1 MARVLGVTGYH
12 HLIDT
17 PPRRYLVK
25 EARVLGLTVLDRCN
39 LTVLLEPGQEDLASF
54 LAENQVQVVA
64 SLPCYGQKNVDQQ
77 RGAGVFERS
86 IAALQVCGR
95 GMAWDGV
102 CVQGRCVKGV
112 RWDGGRMRGVK
123 SLQTTQNPTPR
134 SRKGIEGV

>member
-12 HLIDT
+12 HVIDT

-25 EARVLGLTVLDRCN
+25 EARALGLTVLDRCN
-39 LTVLLEPGQEDLASF
+39 LTVLLEPGQEDLAAF

-86 IAALQVCGR
+86 IAALQVGR
-95 GMAWDGV
+95 HGMPWVGGFVKGMAWDGAAF
-102 CVQGRCVKGV
+102 CNLESIWTAR
-112 RWDGGRMRGVK
+112 
-123 SLQTTQNPTPR
+123 NPTPR
-134 SRKGIEGV
+134 PSS